1 MGAELGGDP
10 PSSVTSKAGV
20 GEMEGGGSGSGG
32 SPVNDLSGGTW
43 GLVERFAEGRGTHGH
58 A

>member
-10 PSSVTSKAGV
+10 SSSATSKAGV
-20 GEMEGGGSGSGG
+20 GELEGGGSGSRGR
-32 SPVNDLSGGTW
+32 PVNGISGGTW
-43 GLVERFAEGRGTHGH
+43 GLVERLADGRGTHGH